1 MLPFCAALGVSA
13 SLWGMRGGRE
23 EASTSPPVFLCM
35 VTNGDY
41 APGAV
46 CLAQSLAL
54 VGSKARLRVIAT
66 SESAQQALLAEAQN
80 CPTPCPMDV
89 VLEQCALPEAAAGA
103 QTHGAKGAT
112 LAVDAPRRC
121 LFDDSREGFILLD
134 ADLIAIQ
141 SPDALFPLLS
151 APTTTTSN
159 FHASANFRLK
169 KKDYGDVNGNFN
181 AGVFAVPH
189 PSSADGDALRA
200 LVEAA
205 TEEKAD
211 TTEEL
216 LMNQL
221 FDGRWSLLS
230 PGYNV
235 PKRVL
240 HHAPAL
246 WKQLVEDKEIVF
258 LHYMGAKP
266 WTACP
271 ERRKGSDWEAERPS
285 YHTLEKVWWKVRR
298 GELKPAAD
306 GTLFHAL
313 PLEKTPDAVHEQ

>member
-23 EASTSPPVFLCM
+23 EASTRPPVFLCM

-169 KKDYGDVNGNFN
+169 KKVRSI
-181 AGVFAVPH
+181 
-189 PSSADGDALRA
+189 PSASPQHTCCHRSAARCCCDCSELNQRCTDGLYCSTD
-200 LVEAA
+200 
-205 TEEKAD
+205 
-211 TTEEL
+211 
-216 LMNQL
+216 N
-221 FDGRWSLLS
+221 
-230 PGYNV
+230 
-235 PKRVL
+235 
-240 HHAPAL
+240 AL
-246 WKQLVEDKEIVF
+246 W
-258 LHYMGAKP
+258 
-266 WTACP
+266 
-271 ERRKGSDWEAERPS
+271 R
-285 YHTLEKVWWKVRR
+285 
-298 GELKPAAD
+298 
-306 GTLFHAL
+306 
-313 PLEKTPDAVHEQ
+313 